1 MVVEL
6 RGHHLICLHFFR
18 GEGYNKD
25 FVENLR
31 IIIEKAESEFVRVV
45 NGADD
50 VCKKCPY
57 NVNGICN
64 YSETSE
70 EEVRELDELA
80 LNLLSIKVGNTV
92 TWKEIR
98 EKIPKVID
106 TWREKACKSCGWKNV
121 CLKNQIY

>member
-1 MVVEL
+1 MNS
-6 RGHHLICLHFFR
+6 LHFFR

-31 IIIEKAESEFVRVV
+31 RIIEKAESEFVRVV

-80 LNLLSIKVGNTV
+80 LNLLSIKVGDTV
-92 TWKEIR
+92 TWNEIR
-98 EKIPKVID
+98 EKIPEVID
-106 TWREKACKSCGWKNV
+106 TWKKKACKSCGWKNV

>member
-31 IIIEKAESEFVRVV
+31 RIIEKAESEFVRVV

-80 LNLLSIKVGNTV
+80 LNLLSIKD
-92 TWKEIR
+92 R
-98 EKIPKVID
+98 M
-106 TWREKACKSCGWKNV
+106 R
-121 CLKNQIY
+121 